1 MWKIVPIIR
10 GTYYGSI
17 PGQPTTPRNII
28 IYYPDAFSHRY
39 YVGVQGG
46 TRRECLNYYQAN
58 KEHSLRVH
66 QNLDTYKRTQELLN
80 FPIIKSFLLEN
91 HVILQSFLGF

>member
-39 YVGVQGG
+39 YVGLQGG
-46 TRRECLNYYQAN
+46 VDLVLFRMF
-58 KEHSLRVH
+58 K
-66 QNLDTYKRTQELLN
+66 LLT
-80 FPIIKSFLLEN
+80 S
-91 HVILQSFLGF
+91 